1 MITSNR
7 VPAVL
12 VATAIVLVS
21 AKTATAQLISR
32 TLNPNQLP
40 SAQGWGYYSLNSVL
54 TTESQVFSTS
64 GGILTSNTM
73 GNGFQGQGGN
83 FVYTSASSG
92 SFTSGQ
98 DWIVESRVRVLE
110 GERISFG
117 YGFCIGAAFD
127 GMTASVGIMNDLW
140 QDSSFFAAFRDNTE
154 WATWRIETKR
164 DLGLFRLYVND
175 VLISSPAIA
184 FGANGGD
191 SPAHYAFLGDGT
203 GGANA
208 RAEVESF
215 SFRQVP
221 IPAPGA
227 AAVFGLGGLMAARRR
242 R

>member
-1 MITSNR
+1 MTAARSFS
-7 VPAVL
+7 AV
-12 VATAIVLVS
+12 VFAIAISLVS
-21 AKTATAQLISR
+21 ANTATAQLVSV
-32 TLNPNQLP
+32 TLDPNQLP

-54 TTESQVFSTS
+54 ATESQVFSTS

-73 GNGFQGQGGN
+73 GNGFQGQGSN
-83 FVYTSASSG
+83 FVYTSAAPG

-110 GERISFG
+110 GERISFA

-127 GMTASVGIMNDLW
+127 GMTASVGIMNNLW
-140 QDSSFFAAFRDNTE
+140 QDSSLFAAGRDNTD

-164 DLGLFRLYVND
+164 DLGVFRLYVNN

-191 SPAHYAFLGDGT
+191 FPEHYAFLGDGT

-208 RAEVESF
+208 HAEVESF

-221 IPAPGA
+221 VPTPGA
-227 AAVFGLGGLMAARRR
+227 AAVLGLGGLFAARRR

>member
-1 MITSNR
+1 MTAANR
-7 VPAVL
+7 IPAAVF
-12 VATAIVLVS
+12 ATAISLLS
-21 AKTATAQLISR
+21 ASTASAQLISE
-32 TLNPNQLP
+32 TLDPSQLP
-40 SAQGWGYYSLNSVL
+40 SSQGWGYYSLNSVL
-54 TTESQVFSTS
+54 ASESQVFSTS
-64 GGILTSNTM
+64 GGILTSNTL

-83 FVYTSASSG
+83 FVYTSASPG

-127 GMTASVGIMNDLW
+127 GMTASVGIMNNLW
-140 QDSSFFAAFRDNTE
+140 QDSSLFVASRDNTE

-184 FGANGGD
+184 FGASGGD
-191 SPAHYAFLGDGT
+191 FPEHYAFLGDGT

-208 RAEVESF
+208 RAEVASF

-221 IPAPGA
+221 VPAPGA
-227 AAVFGLGGLMAARRR
+227 AAVLGLGGLMAARRR